1 MRSTGTLI
9 LTLLAACGDAPA
21 AAPASRPAAPR
32 AEQVDAAVTEAQA
45 LGRELFG
52 IMDRVMAY
60 RSSHF
65 NNLPKDLPTAGIDS
79 LTRTTIRRLSIAGGV
94 PTIAVIYRAR
104 DGHALQGCS
113 ATSKVLEDSM
123 LNGGAYE
130 VHCTLR
136 SGESQAFTVG
146 G

>member
-1 MRSTGTLI
+1 MRPTLALFLI
-9 LTLLAACGDAPA
+9 ALTACGDTPA
-21 AAPASRPAAPR
+21 AKPADATARARPK
-32 AEQVDAAVTEAQA
+32 AEDTTIPEAEA

-65 NNLPKDLPTAGIDS
+65 NNLPKDLPSAGIDS
-79 LTRTTIRRLSIAGGV
+79 LTRTTIRRLSVSGGV
-94 PTIAVIYRAR
+94 PTVAVIFRHA
-104 DGHALQGCS
+104 DGHALRGCS
-113 ATSKVLEDSM
+113 GTSKVLEDSM

-136 SGESQAFTVG
+136 SGEAQAFTVG

>member
-1 MRSTGTLI
+1 MRPTFLLI
-9 LTLLAACGDAPA
+9 LFAATACGDAPA
-21 AAPASRPAAPR
+21 APAAAPAAARPPQGDTAAP
-32 AEQVDAAVTEAQA
+32 EAQA

-52 IMDRVMAY
+52 IMDKVMAY

-65 NNLPKDLPTAGIDS
+65 NNLPKDLPAAGIDS
-79 LTRTTIRRLSIAGGV
+79 LTRTTVRRLSVSGGV
-94 PTIAVIYRAR
+94 PSVAIIFRHAE
-104 DGHALQGCS
+104 GHALQGCT

-130 VHCTLR
+130 VICTLR
-136 SGESQAFTVG
+136 SGESQPFTVG